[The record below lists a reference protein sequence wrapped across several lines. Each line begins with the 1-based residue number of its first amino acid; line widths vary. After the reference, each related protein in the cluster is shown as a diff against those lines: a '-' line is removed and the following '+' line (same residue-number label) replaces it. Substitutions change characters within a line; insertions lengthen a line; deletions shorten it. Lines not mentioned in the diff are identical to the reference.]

1 MHNPSRVLKTNAMF
15 RGVLRARATK
25 GSASMRRVLAQATI
39 SLLCVTALLAP
50 VRSEAITIDVVDAR
64 PDFNFARVFG
74 RPDSFGP
81 FSYERLLS
89 IGNAAA
95 DYWESRLVG
104 DQSFRIPLGFL
115 NFGSQV
121 LGAASIGG
129 FAIGLSNNR
138 SHSWFVDPTPFD
150 NSEYGRLELA
160 FADLGGGLLNTGFN
174 YLDPMGDATTGL
186 DAFTVLLHEIG
197 HILSLSAF
205 GGNNYGRNTALID
218 DRLPFAGS
226 LVALMDEGAHIRLG
240 APLMGGFGAS
250 LGSFGR
256 TLPSDL
262 DILFVADSQGSFGVN
277 LNGFT
282 SVPEPATTLLFLAGL
297 AMILFIGAR
306 RPVRRDLPFDLR
318 NAQNSTTS

>member
-1 MHNPSRVLKTNAMF
+1 MHPSSRVLKTSLMI
-15 RGVLRARATK
+15 RDVLRALPTQGR
-25 GSASMRRVLAQATI
+25 SSMRRVLAQATI
-39 SLLCVTALLAP
+39 GLLCATALLVP

-64 PDFNFARVFG
+64 PDFNFAQAFG
-74 RPDSFGP
+74 RRPDSFGP

-115 NFGSQV
+115 NLGSQAA
-121 LGAASIGG
+121 GIASIGG
-129 FAIGLSNNR
+129 FAMALNR
-138 SHSWFVDPTPFD
+138 IDPWFVDPTPFD
-150 NSEYGRLELA
+150 NSEYGRQELT
-160 FADLGGGLLNTGFN
+160 FVDLGGGMLNTGFN
-174 YLDPMGDATTGL
+174 YFDPMGAAATGY

-226 LVALMDEGAHIRLG
+226 LVPLMDEGGHIRLG
-240 APLMGGFGAS
+240 DPLMSGFGI
-250 LGSFGR
+250 SFGR

-262 DILFVADSQGSFGVN
+262 DILFVADSQGLFGVN

-282 SVPEPATTLLFLAGL
+282 SVPEPATPLLFLAGL
-297 AMILFIGAR
+297 AMIRFIGAR
-306 RPVRRDLPFDLR
+306 RPVRRDLPFALR
-318 NAQNSTTS
+318 NAQNSSTS